1 MCGVASFV
9 DRDMFMRYRGGGVGH
24 IYMRAIE
31 QWLGETGWGQ
41 GIPNTGGSEPQ
52 GEGQP
57 QQEESEDESDSE
69 RGSDSDST
77 HELDQEDDDEVEM
90 VEDELEQG
98 DDTEDEDLGD
108 EETVEGEFGYSI
120 F

>member
-1 MCGVASFV
+1 MWV
-9 DRDMFMRYRGGGVGH
+9 
-24 IYMRAIE
+24 IE

-41 GIPNTGGSEPQ
+41 GIPKTGGSEPQ
-52 GEGQP
+52 GDGQP
-57 QQEESEDESDSE
+57 QQEESEDESGSE
-69 RGSDSDST
+69 SGSDSDRT
-77 HELDQEDDDEVEM
+77 HELDHEDDDEVEM
-90 VEDELEQG
+90 VENELEQG